1 MKALPSPFISKI
13 QFCVTCL
20 IVLAALLL
28 VWPDGPR
35 VTARAPSTA
44 QDTAEA
50 QQKRGK
56 QIYEQGTSASGRE
69 ILAYLG
75 EASLEVPGSAM
86 ACANCHALDGEGK
99 PEGGVVPSNLTWE
112 ALTKPYGVTHASGR
126 THPPYTERA
135 LELAITRGLDPAGN
149 HLMNIMPRYQMARED
164 MADLIAYLKQ
174 LGKTSAPGVTETSI
188 TIGTLVPTSGE
199 LAGAGQV
206 IQAVTKA
213 LFEEVNSRGGI
224 YNRKLELKVAET
236 ATTPATSSEKTRR
249 FIQEQ
254 QVFALTGAFIAGA
267 DKEMAGLASDL
278 QVPLVGPLTLYP
290 QTGYPLNR
298 YVFYLLSG
306 VEQQARALVKFAAQR
321 SMDQKAGS
329 LLLYAEGG
337 ASAGVME
344 AIKDQCQKSPC
355 GPLQTYGY
363 QSAQFDAPAWAKRL
377 SQTGS
382 QTVYFSGTGADA
394 LKLMQEADKLSW
406 SPSLYLTMTAVG
418 QEMFNAPQ
426 SFNGKIFL
434 PFPTSPN
441 DQTAAG
447 IEEFRTLAARY
458 KLPDHHLVMQ
468 LSAYSAAK
476 ILVEGLKRAGRELS
490 REKLVEAL
498 EGLDGYATGLVPP
511 VTYGPNRRIGAMG
524 AYVVTL
530 DLEKRQF
537 MPASSWVEIN

>member
-1 MKALPSPFISKI
+1 MI
-13 QFCVTCL
+13 CL
-20 IVLAALLL
+20 TVLAALLL
-28 VWPDGPR
+28 VLPPGPR
-35 VTARAPSTA
+35 VSARAPSMA
-44 QDTAEA
+44 QDTAAA
-50 QQKRGK
+50 QQMRGK

-75 EASLEVPGSAM
+75 EASIEVPGSAM
-86 ACANCHALDGEGK
+86 ACANCHALNGEGK

-126 THPPYTERA
+126 RHPPYTERA

-149 HLMNIMPRYQMARED
+149 HLMNIMPRYQMSRED

-199 LAGAGQV
+199 LAGAGEA

-213 LFEEVNSRGGI
+213 LFEEVNSKGGI

-236 ATTPATSSEKTRR
+236 ADTPAASSEKARR
-249 FIQEQ
+249 LIQDQ

-267 DKEMAGLASDL
+267 DKEVAALASDL

-290 QTGYPLNR
+290 QTGHPLNR

-306 VEQQARALVKFAAQR
+306 VQEQARALVKFAAPR
-321 SMDQKAGS
+321 STDRKAGA

-344 AIKDQCQKSPC
+344 AIKDQCQKSSC
-355 GPLQTYGY
+355 GPLQAYSY
-363 QSAQFDAPAWAKRL
+363 QQAQFDAPAWAKKL

-382 QTVYFSGTGADA
+382 NTIYFSGASADA
-394 LKLMQEADKLSW
+394 LKLMQEADKLRW
-406 SPSLYLTMTAVG
+406 SPSLYLTVAAAG
-418 QEMFNAPQ
+418 QEMFDAPQ
-426 SFNGKIFL
+426 SFNQKIFL
-434 PFPTSPN
+434 SFPTSP
-441 DQTAAG
+441 DDSTAAG
-447 IEEFRTLAARY
+447 IEEFRALVTKY
-458 KLPDHHLVMQ
+458 KLPDRHLVMQ

-476 ILVEGLKRAGRELS
+476 ILVEGLKRSGKELS

-498 EGLDGYATGLVPP
+498 EELDRYATGLMPP

-524 AYVVTL
+524 AYIVTL
-530 DLEKRQF
+530 DLEKKQF
-537 MPASSWVEIN
+537 MPASSWVDIN